1 MARRFEQRVAV
12 VTGAASGIG
21 LATAQRFSEEGAKVA
36 CLTSS
41 RRWPISLCSDSAGR
55 RYCDFFQADVASES
69 AVIQTLERVVQMFGG
84 IDHLVNNAGIVVVK
98 GIEECTADEW
108 DRVIDV
114 NLKSVFLTVKYALPS
129 LRRSPQPSVVN
140 IGSVSSFI
148 GQQRTP
154 AYVASKGGVLLLSK
168 ALALDLAPDGIRVN
182 CVCPGIIDTPMFR
195 FHVNTT
201 PDPEH
206 TLTERLKRV
215 PLRRALEPREI
226 ADSVLYLCR
235 TGIFRALQVLLWLW
249 MPGTRLR
256 RNGPRTDSK
265 RDCGDYLDA
274 ENSGGLSTYST
285 QPDIISVSLAAPNRI
300 TLVGSGFRGLFG
312 ELSKWAVM
320 MSLVPLGR

>member
-21 LATAQRFSEEGAKVA
+21 LATAQRFAEEGAKVA
-36 CLTSS
+36 LLDVH
-41 RRWPISLCSDSAGR
+41 PDAGQSACAQIREAGGT
-55 RYCDFFQADVASES
+55 CEFIQTDVASES
-69 AVIQTLERVVQMFGG
+69 AVIQALEKVVQLFGG

-98 GIEECTADEW
+98 GIEDCTADEW

-114 NLKSVFLTVKYALPS
+114 NLKSVFLTVKYALPW

-206 TLTERLKRV
+206 TLAERLKRV

-226 ADSVLYLCR
+226 ADSVLYLSGPESSGV
-235 TGIFRALQVLLWLW
+235 TG
-249 MPGTRLR
+249 T
-256 RNGPRTDSK
+256 
-265 RDCGDYLDA
+265 
-274 ENSGGLSTYST
+274 
-285 QPDIISVSLAAPNRI
+285 
-300 TLVGSGFRGLFG
+300 
-312 ELSKWAVM
+312 
-320 MSLVPLGR
+320 SLVVDAGYTAAAEWSQS